1 MGGGSELRGGAAS
14 RRECSFSRGF
24 TAISATFGSTKA
36 PKNLLAI
43 SGRLQSRC
51 CSGQTPRPPR
61 HPKGLAL
68 RSSPMAR
75 SQLPV
80 TTAPPNGHVDIHTED
95 GISPLP
101 NGVPRGIPPTD
112 GADGTP
118 ERAPRICLC
127 HGLCQGLCRAI
138 RKHRDYVTISL
149 SDPQSEQLPSEWWKT
164 AVAFI
169 YALFNLLLTTV
180 MITVVHERVP
190 AKEIC
195 APLPD
200 KFFDYFD
207 RVSWAFSVTE
217 INGMVLVSLWFGHWL
232 LLRYKAIVGRRF
244 FFLMGTLYLYRCIT
258 MYITTLPVPG
268 MFMSCAPKLYSDSQ
282 AKVHRI
288 LQLISGAGLSITG
301 SHMMCGDFLYSGHT
315 VILTLTYLFIKEYS
329 PRSLCWVWY
338 RRLCLLLS
346 VSGILGILL
355 GHEHYSVDVV
365 VAYFVTSRLFWWYH
379 AMAED
384 QTQNLSNH
392 YLRNIWWDPVFSFL
406 EKNVGTS
413 VPCTFCWPM
422 SWPPSCLKNSCKRYS
437 MVQSARDE

>member
-1 MGGGSELRGGAAS
+1 
-14 RRECSFSRGF
+14 
-24 TAISATFGSTKA
+24 
-36 PKNLLAI
+36 
-43 SGRLQSRC
+43 
-51 CSGQTPRPPR
+51 
-61 HPKGLAL
+61 
-68 RSSPMAR
+68 MAR

-95 GISPLP
+95 GISQLP
-101 NGVPRGIPPTD
+101 NGVSGEIPSTD
-112 GADGTP
+112 GDNGTP
-118 ERAPRICLC
+118 ERAPQICPCRGLC
-127 HGLCQGLCRAI
+127 HGFCQAI
-138 RKHRDYVTISL
+138 RKHRDYITISL
-149 SDPQSEQLPSEWWKT
+149 SDPQSEQLPLEWWKT

-190 AKEIC
+190 AKETC

-217 INGMVLVSLWFGHWL
+217 INGMILVSLWFGHWL

-258 MYITTLPVPG
+258 MYITTLPAPS
-268 MFMSCAPKLYSDSQ
+268 MFMSCAPKLYGDSQ

-288 LQLISGAGLSITG
+288 LQLVSGAGLSITG
-301 SHMMCGDFLYSGHT
+301 SHIMCGDFLYSGHT

-379 AMAED
+379 AMAKD
-384 QTQNLSNH
+384 QTQNLSNR
-392 YLRNIWWDPVFSFL
+392 YLRNTWWDPVFSFL
-406 EKNVGTS
+406 EKNVGAS
-413 VPCTFCWPM
+413 VPCTFCLPI

-437 MVQSARDE
+437 MVQSTRDE